1 MTSLT
6 LAVKNVRHQLRS
18 YAAFFLSSTVS
29 VWMFFLYAS
38 LLTNP
43 RFTSAELPPMV
54 LEQVGIVNVL
64 VGFFSVMFIL
74 YAFTAFLR
82 ARQRELALLTLLGMR
97 PGEVS
102 RLIYME
108 ITMIGAG
115 AIGLG
120 VALGVV
126 CMKLFYMGIGRVL
139 ALRNPIPAHF
149 SLASVGLTVLVFG
162 GVFLVIA
169 FLGHLRIRRLSP
181 AALIRGAAA
190 PLEPP
195 RFSWWLV
202 ALGIGSLGTSY
213 YLTLTAVSAGAVA
226 DRIYW
231 ILGSA
236 LVGTYLFF
244 TQISLFVLRWLQ
256 QRRSF
261 YYRPTGLLAVSQ
273 LTYKVTEN
281 ARVLFT
287 VSILSSM
294 VLLFVGAF
302 YSSFATLEQQSL
314 REQPYHLM
322 IASTGERAVE
332 TALVERL
339 LAQSG
344 IEAAENVTLPGLRA
358 ELEYQFGPDRA
369 VRTPGAA
376 VVALSDFNRWRERL
390 MGQPPLSVPEGEA
403 AVVVPDRIF
412 RGEIGSTVRL
422 AFSDAGVPGPPG
434 RADVE
439 LPLHQRLDG
448 LPFNQT
454 TLTRFAI
461 VVTDKTF
468 AQLAERYG
476 EKFGFR
482 LMGYRLANWKES
494 GPFFT
499 ELATALGYDDGGAFR
514 THLRGAVS
522 GTYLYWF
529 EGRQAIGF
537 QLFLMAFLSLL
548 FFLASGN
555 MLYFKLFTDL
565 GRDRLQFQ
573 SLHKVGLS
581 AGEMGRVVSSQISVL
596 FFLPVLVAAVH
607 VSVLMKMFAD
617 EMEISLRQPMA
628 AVIAGYLLLQGT
640 YYLIARRTY
649 VRALLE
655 SH

>member
-29 VWMFFLYAS
+29 VWIFFLYAS

-43 RFTSAELPPMV
+43 RFTSSELPPMV
-54 LEQVGIVNVL
+54 LEQVGIVNGL
-64 VGFFSVMFIL
+64 VGLFAVMFIL

-82 ARQRELALLTLLGMR
+82 ARQRELALLTLMGMR

-102 RLIYME
+102 RLIYAE
-108 ITMIGAG
+108 IMLIGAG
-115 AIGLG
+115 AAGLG
-120 VALGVV
+120 VALGAV
-126 CMKLFYMGIGRVL
+126 CMKLFYMGIGEIL
-139 ALRNPIPAHF
+139 ALRDPIPARF
-149 SLASVGLTVLVFG
+149 SPAAVGLTALVFG

-190 PLEPP
+190 PVEPP

-202 ALGIGSLGTSY
+202 AIGTGSLGASY
-213 YLTLTAVSAGAVA
+213 FLTLTAVSAFAVA

-231 ILGSA
+231 IAGSA

-244 TQISLFVLRWLQ
+244 TQTSLFVLRWLQ
-256 QRRSF
+256 RRRSF

-287 VSILSSM
+287 VSILTTM

-302 YSSFATLEQQSL
+302 YSSFATLEQQAL
-314 REQPYHLM
+314 REQPLHVM
-322 IASTGERAVE
+322 IAST
-332 TALVERL
+332 TARSVDPALADRL
-339 LAQSG
+339 F
-344 IEAAENVTLPGLRA
+344 AENRVKVSAGLVVPFLQA
-358 ELEYQFGPDRA
+358 ELAYRFGPDRIF
-369 VRTPGAA
+369 RTPGAA
-376 VVALSDFNRWRERL
+376 VVALSDFNRWREAI
-390 MGQPPLSVPEGEA
+390 MGQEPLGVPEGQA
-403 AVVVPDRIF
+403 LVVVPERSF
-412 RGEIGSTVRL
+412 RGEIGSTVGLTFGETR
-422 AFSDAGVPGPPG
+422 VPGQP
-434 RADVE
+434 AKTDVE
-439 LPLHQRLDG
+439 LPLYQRLDG
-448 LPFNQT
+448 RTFNQT
-454 TLTRFAI
+454 RLTSFAI
-461 VVTDKTF
+461 VVADTTF

-476 EKFGFR
+476 EKYGGA
-482 LMGYRLANWKES
+482 LLGYRLASWKES

-499 ELATALGYDDGGAFR
+499 ELAAALGYDDGGAFR

-537 QLFLMAFLSLL
+537 QLFLLAFLSLL
-548 FFLASGN
+548 FFLAAGN

-565 GRDRLQFQ
+565 GRDRLQFH

-581 AGEMGRVVSSQISVL
+581 AAEMSRVVSSQISVL
-596 FFLPVLVAAVH
+596 FFLPVLVAAAH
-607 VSVLMKMFAD
+607 VTVLMKMLSD
-617 EMEISLRQPMA
+617 EMDLSLWRPLA

-655 SH
+655 PH